1 MDIEQQ
7 LEELKDAVD
16 ELAEFVSKLHE
27 RVKNT
32 ERALEA
38 KD

>member
-7 LEELKDAVD
+7 LEDAVD
-16 ELAEFVSKLHE
+16 ELAEFVFKLHE

-38 KD
+38 KEKD